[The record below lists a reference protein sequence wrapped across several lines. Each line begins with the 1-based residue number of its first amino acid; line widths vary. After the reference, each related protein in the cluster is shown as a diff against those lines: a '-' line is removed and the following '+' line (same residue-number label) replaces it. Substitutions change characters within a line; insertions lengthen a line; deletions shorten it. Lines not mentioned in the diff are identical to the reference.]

1 MYMLKN
7 TGVTHHQL
15 AVKQER
21 GEAISH
27 HVGGHVVGICMDTQ
41 SPKPSLFEMWLPS
54 LSPEVMDEFR
64 ILLTEYT
71 PPPQLAHLMIRRE
84 LYIEA
89 KAALDRKEIL
99 VREYVAKTQTAGGVK
114 AWPPYAEADDPC
126 VSVLLVNDLRHRMR
140 RAALPP
146 SAPLPSASIHSLF
159 PLSPR
164 GRVRRGAQGAP
175 ST

>member
-7 TGVTHHQL
+7 TGDTHHQL

-21 GEAISH
+21 GEVISH

-114 AWPPYAEADDPC
+114 A
-126 VSVLLVNDLRHRMR
+126 VSN
-140 RAALPP
+140 
-146 SAPLPSASIHSLF
+146 
-159 PLSPR
+159 
-164 GRVRRGAQGAP
+164 
-175 ST
+175 T